1 MMLTRSSEPTAI
13 ADTIGPIFTTIA
25 EAGDRQTVSRIGE
38 RERLDAEIRLLVLI
52 RDGFTCAWC
61 ESRIPHASGRALQV
75 DHILPWSAGGSDS
88 TTNLR
93 TLCRT
98 HNQQRSNFRTDLD
111 YARPRMACVRYCF
124 PCLGYTADGEDRDEW
139 DETEMVQVFCGC
151 CASVSWTIPG
161 VHPSLSDPV

>member
-1 MMLTRSSEPTAI
+1 MRAAMQTQCCPRCGTQCTYIQTYLQTNTHPEMSSHQTLRARRKGEMMLTRSSEPTAI

-111 YARPRMACVRYCF
+111 
-124 PCLGYTADGEDRDEW
+124 
-139 DETEMVQVFCGC
+139 
-151 CASVSWTIPG
+151 
-161 VHPSLSDPV
+161 